1 MKREDGKEQNTE
13 FVMLREVHEGLRKVQ
28 KSLPSKYFYDER
40 GSELF
45 EMICQQEEYYPTQT
59 EIEIMKTNISKI
71 SERIGSGVEL
81 IEFGSGSSIKTRL
94 LLDHLD
100 QIEKYVPVD
109 ISEEFLMKASEQIR
123 LEYPDLTVNPVAADY
138 TSRFTLP
145 QRNGRST
152 KRVIYFPG
160 STIGNFL
167 PERASAFLKTHASL
181 LKPGGGMLI
190 GVDRKKSK
198 ERLEA
203 AYNDRAGVTAEFN
216 KNLLL
221 RINRDLGGNFDTGR
235 FSHRAFYN
243 EEKGRIEM
251 HLESAEDQTV
261 SIEGEEFRFKA
272 GETIHTENSY
282 KYTPEEVEGLFPDEY
297 QLRKMWT
304 DPEELFG
311 VYYFTRSEL

>member
-1 MKREDGKEQNTE
+1 
-13 FVMLREVHEGLRKVQ
+13 MLREVLEGLRKEQ

-45 EMICQQEEYYPTQT
+45 EMICEQEEYYPTNT
-59 EIEIMKTNISKI
+59 EIDIMQTDISEI

-100 QIEKYVPVD
+100 HPVKYIPVD
-109 ISEEFLMKASEQIR
+109 ISEEFLMKASEKIS

-138 TSRFTLP
+138 TRRFTLP
-145 QRNGRST
+145 KRNGHST

-203 AYNDRAGVTAEFN
+203 AYNDSAGVTAQFN

-221 RINRDLGGNFDTGR
+221 RINRELAGTFDLTCFK
-235 FSHRAFYN
+235 HKAFYN
-243 EEKGRIEM
+243 EAEGRIEM
-251 HLESAEDQTV
+251 HLVSTKNQDVTV
-261 SIEGEEFRFKA
+261 AGEVFHFEA

-282 KYTPEEVEGLFPDEY
+282 KYTPVEVKELFSEQYRFEE
-297 QLRKMWT
+297 MWT
-304 DPEELFG
+304 DPEDLFG
-311 VYYFTRSEL
+311 VYYFSVSDGERE

>member
-221 RINRDLGGNFDTGR
+221 RINRELAGTFDLTCFK
-235 FSHRAFYN
+235 HKAFYN
-243 EEKGRIEM
+243 EEQGRIEM
-251 HLESAEDQTV
+251 HLESTKSQDVTV
-261 SIEGEEFRFKA
+261 AGEVFHFEA

-282 KYTPEEVEGLFPDEY
+282 KYTPDEVKELFPGQYRFED
-297 QLRKMWT
+297 MWT

-311 VYYFTRSEL
+311 VYYFTMGKV